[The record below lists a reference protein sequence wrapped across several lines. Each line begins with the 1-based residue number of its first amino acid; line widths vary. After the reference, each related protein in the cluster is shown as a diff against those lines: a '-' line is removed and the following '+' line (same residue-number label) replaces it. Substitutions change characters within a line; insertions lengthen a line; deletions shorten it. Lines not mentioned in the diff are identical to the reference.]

1 MSHDQAAKLV
11 SMANQ
16 IATFFAT
23 QRHRDSGEAVAEHLR
38 KFWTPIMRDQIR
50 AHVDAGGAGLTQVA
64 REGVLHMDTL
74 KRPIPVGAEDD
85 SSEHARPSG
94 K

>member
-1 MSHDQAAKLV
+1 MSHDQAGRLV
-11 SMANQ
+11 AMANQ

-23 QRHRDSGEAVAEHLR
+23 QRHRDSGEAVGEHLR

-50 AHVDAGGAGLTQVA
+50 AHVDAGGGGLSDVA
-64 REGVLHMDTL
+64 REGVLHMESP
-74 KRPIPVGAEDD
+74 KRPIPAGAEDD